1 MYNEVITLKCA
12 LQSETTSLPDLNAY
26 SSCLSLDAAPSEL
39 CPHLRSQA
47 EGTHGSMQIKI
58 APMHTMADDNAQ
70 MSKSGPSN

>member
-39 CPHLRSQA
+39 CPHLKSQA
-47 EGTHGSMQIKI
+47 EGTHGSMRMLSWICMQIKI
-58 APMHTMADDNAQ
+58 APMHTRCTLR
-70 MSKSGPSN
+70 